1 MGQGV
6 RMDHETV
13 EAYLRRIGAA
23 RPASPTLEALRD
35 LHLRHLRTVPFENLS
50 VWLDEPSV
58 LDEAALADKIVRRGR
73 GGICYELN
81 GLFAELL
88 RALGFTVSVLA
99 ARTVTD
105 DGWLTPP
112 FTHLAL
118 LVELEDR
125 YLADLGAGAYS
136 WYPLRLDSREP
147 QRDPAGEFQVV
158 DVPAGDVAV
167 LMDGVPRRRVELR
180 PRELSDFG
188 PSFWWHQH
196 SPRSQFTRGMVCSM
210 LTETGR
216 VTLSGSR
223 LFVTEG
229 GERTESV
236 LADDQAVL
244 AAYRTY
250 FGMALDR
257 LPVGPPTVTAI

>member
-1 MGQGV
+1 
-6 RMDHETV
+6 MDHETV
-13 EAYLRRIGAA
+13 EAYLQRIGAE

-35 LHLRHLRTVPFENLS
+35 LHLRHQRTVPFENLS
-50 VWLDEPSV
+50 VWLDEPVV

-81 GLFAELL
+81 GLFAGLL
-88 RALGFTVSVLA
+88 RALGFTVSILA

-105 DGWLTPP
+105 EGRLTPP

-125 YLADLGAGAYS
+125 YLADFGAGAYP

-147 QRDPAGEFQVV
+147 QRDPAGEFLVV

-167 LMDGVPRRRVELR
+167 MMDGVPQRRVELR

-188 PSFWWHQH
+188 PSCWWHHH
-196 SPRSQFTRGMVCSM
+196 SPRSRFTRGMVCSM

-223 LFVTEG
+223 LTVTEA
-229 GERTESV
+229 GERTETT
-236 LADDQAVL
+236 LPDDAVL

-250 FGMALDR
+250 FGMELAR
-257 LPVGPPTVTAI
+257 PPVGPPTVTTV